1 MVTLVL
7 NSWQQDNALSE
18 WILEVIADDWSSE
31 TIDLYRDCPGAKEVV
46 CPKAFCRGSFDRAD

>member
-1 MVTLVL
+1 VVTLVL

-31 TIDLYRDCPGAKEVV
+31 TPMSLVGILG
-46 CPKAFCRGSFDRAD
+46 